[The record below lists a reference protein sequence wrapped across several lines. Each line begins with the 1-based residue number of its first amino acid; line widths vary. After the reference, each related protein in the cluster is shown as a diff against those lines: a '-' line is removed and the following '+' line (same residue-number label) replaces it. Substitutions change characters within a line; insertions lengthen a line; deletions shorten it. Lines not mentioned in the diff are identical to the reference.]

1 MTDRVRD
8 ENINGD
14 SPLAA
19 GVAAVVVAA
28 AAVPV
33 VVIAAAAAAGD
44 QQDQDD
50 DPPAVVA
57 AKHIVTTHNHY
68 LRILLSDSPL
78 IPCYSA
84 ALKMCGSRGGNWNF
98 GHCIIPSAV
107 VICPHYTNKR
117 RKCQ

>member
-33 VVIAAAAAAGD
+33 VIIAAAAAAGD
-44 QQDQDD
+44 QQNQDD

-57 AKHIVTTHNHY
+57 AKHIVTTHNRY
-68 LRILLSDSPL
+68 LRFL
-78 IPCYSA
+78 IERLA
-84 ALKMCGSRGGNWNF
+84 AHSMVFRNLKNVRR
-98 GHCIIPSAV
+98 
-107 VICPHYTNKR
+107 NK
-117 RKCQ
+117 